1 MVSRFLSYKKVALP
15 GAAAAER
22 LQKYYDITCL
32 KHVFGLK
39 NSKQIFLFNN
49 L

>member
-1 MVSRFLSYKKVALP
+1 MISLFRLYKKVAFP
-15 GAAAAER
+15 GDTPANS
-22 LQKYYDITCL
+22 LQKDHDITCL